1 MNINLEQLCKQTIS
15 IAKEAGEFIAAEK
28 KKFKISDIEVKSRN
42 SLVSYV
48 DKGSEKMIIDALT
61 KLLPDCS
68 FLAEEETVQRSENEW
83 EWIIDPLDGTT
94 NFMHGI
100 PSYAVSIAL
109 THKGESVMGVV
120 YEINL
125 DECFYAWKGGGAF
138 LDGEKILVS
147 PMNDF
152 AESFISTGMPYYD
165 FTVTKYY
172 TDTLNELLPIVR
184 GVRRLG
190 AAAVD
195 LCYVACGRYEA
206 FFEHSLAPW
215 DVAAATLIIKEAGGT
230 ITDFNG
236 DDDYIFGRQ
245 IIAGNSTIHPEILN
259 IVQKHFK
266 DFLVAH

>member
-1 MNINLEQLCKQTIS
+1 MSINLEQICKETILV
-15 IAKEAGEFIAAEK
+15 AKEAGKFIAQER

-48 DKGSEKMIIDALT
+48 DKTSEKMIIEGLQ
-61 KLLPDCS
+61 KILPNCS

-125 DECFYAWKGGGAF
+125 DECFYAWTGSGAF
-138 LDGEKILVS
+138 LDGDKISVS
-147 PMNDF
+147 GMEDF

-165 FTVTKYY
+165 FSVIKYY

-215 DVAAATLIIKEAGGT
+215 DVAAATLIIKEAGG
-230 ITDFNG
+230 IISDFSGGN
-236 DDDYIFGRQ
+236 DYIFGRQ
-245 IIAGNSTIHPEILN
+245 IVAGNSAIQKETLN
-259 IVQKHFK
+259 IVQKNFK
-266 DFLVAH
+266 EFLVH